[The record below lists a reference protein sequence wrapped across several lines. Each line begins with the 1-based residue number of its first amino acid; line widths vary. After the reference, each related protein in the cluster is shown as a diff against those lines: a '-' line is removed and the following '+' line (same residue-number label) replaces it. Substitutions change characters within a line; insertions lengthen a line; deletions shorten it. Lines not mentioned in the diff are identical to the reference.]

1 MNLEHDAAAS
11 TSRSFGQSEV
21 HLSGHWRLL
30 ARGGWLVLVIFTLAT
45 FLASLPVYL
54 AQLQTPCT
62 GSACQ
67 YQQLTPGQVG
77 ALKGM
82 GLSLGEYAA
91 LLVALTLAVVAGAFS
106 AGTAIL
112 CRWTPYRIS

>member
-1 MNLEHDAAAS
+1 MA
-11 TSRSFGQSEV
+11 G
-21 HLSGHWRLL
+21 
-30 ARGGWLVLVIFTLAT
+30 GGWLVLVIFTRAT
-45 FLASLPVYL
+45 FLASLPVSL

-91 LLVALTLAVVAGAFS
+91 LLVALTLAVVAVSF
-106 AGTAIL
+106 AGSPVINLREAPKPLALLLALLLAAWCPTGRTA
-112 CRWTPYRIS
+112 